1 MRDTIIIAPKKSV
14 IKEELPF
21 VRTVISSSDF
31 VSSSLDPNVKFIIKI
46 DKGVKPSSEQLTA
59 LRENASDDSITVGIH
74 EKADFFATPR
84 RFIYSF
90 AGIKESDSVG
100 AVIFPASFAELT
112 KNASAFDTVRLLA
125 LANDEK
131 HNVKRIVMLGSDKRK
146 FSLNSLRY
154 IFSVFLSSKILKYVF
169 SSGVAFIIDYVLLL
183 ALNKV
188 IPVASLEIGAF
199 IAWCVSSF
207 VNFTINRKF
216 VFTSSV
222 SLKTSLIEYYS
233 LAGVVFL
240 IKTYVF
246 IELMTRVLSIP
257 LAIAKPCAEV
267 ILFIINYFIQKKL
280 IFGKRNK
287 KSDQTKSA

>member
-59 LRENASDDSITVGIH
+59 LRENASDDSITVGTH

-146 FSLNSLRY
+146 FLLNSLRY
-154 IFSVFLSSKILKYVF
+154 IFLFFLS
-169 SSGVAFIIDYVLLL
+169 
-183 ALNKV
+183 
-188 IPVASLEIGAF
+188 
-199 IAWCVSSF
+199 
-207 VNFTINRKF
+207 
-216 VFTSSV
+216 
-222 SLKTSLIEYYS
+222 
-233 LAGVVFL
+233 
-240 IKTYVF
+240 
-246 IELMTRVLSIP
+246 
-257 LAIAKPCAEV
+257 
-267 ILFIINYFIQKKL
+267 ILF
-280 IFGKRNK
+280 
-287 KSDQTKSA
+287 A

>member
-21 VRTVISSSDF
+21 VRTVVSSSDF

-59 LRENASDDSITVGIH
+59 LRENASDDSIIVGIH

-100 AVIFPASFAELT
+100 AVIFPASFTKLT

-125 LANDEK
+125 LANEEK

-154 IFSVFLSSKILKYVF
+154 LFSVFLSSKILKYVF

-207 VNFTINRKF
+207 FQLHDKPQVCVHFLGIAENFAYRITIP
-216 VFTSSV
+216 SPES
-222 SLKTSLIEYYS
+222 
-233 LAGVVFL
+233 
-240 IKTYVF
+240 
-246 IELMTRVLSIP
+246 
-257 LAIAKPCAEV
+257 
-267 ILFIINYFIQKKL
+267 YF
-280 IFGKRNK
+280 
-287 KSDQTKSA
+287 

>member
-199 IAWCVSSF
+199 IAMV
-207 VNFTINRKF
+207 RF
-216 VFTSSV
+216 VFCQLHDKPQVCVHFFSIAE
-222 SLKTSLIEYYS
+222 TSLIEYYS